1 MNPSKNT
8 ITLRLLRILTGTML
22 AVGTFAIIYVVAPI
36 LIPLLLVIGVLA
48 VITVL
53 IRILAR
59 RIERMRGQ
67 Q

>member
-1 MNPSKNT
+1 MNHSKNT

-22 AVGTFAIIYVVAPI
+22 AVGTFTIIYVVAPI

>member
-48 VITVL
+48 VITAL
-53 IRILAR
+53 IRMLAR